1 LEVLSNF
8 FLKKNNNKQGKIMK
22 KITKYLSILSVL
34 ILLTGCA
41 TVISGTKQAITFE
54 SSPSGAS
61 VYLDGERVGVTP
73 FTDKLKKNKYSSFR
87 IELDGYETVSRSI
100 GKDVD
105 LIALLSIFW
114 DLGTTDLA
122 TGSAWKY
129 DRNSYFI
136 ELQKKK

>member
-1 LEVLSNF
+1 
-8 FLKKNNNKQGKIMK
+8 MK
-22 KITKYLSILSVL
+22 RIIIRLSIISAL
-34 ILLTGCA
+34 IFCTSCA
-41 TVISGTKQAITFE
+41 TVISGTKQSITFE
-54 SSPSGAS
+54 SSPSGAA

-87 IELDGYETVSRSI
+87 VELDGYETVSRTL

-105 LIALLSIFW
+105 LVALLSIFW

-129 DRNSYFI
+129 DRNSYYI

>member
-1 LEVLSNF
+1 
-8 FLKKNNNKQGKIMK
+8 MK
-22 KITKYLSILSVL
+22 KILLNLSIVSVL

-41 TVISGTKQAITFE
+41 TVFSGTKQTITFE

-61 VYLDGERVGVTP
+61 LYLDGEKVGVTP

-87 IELDGYETVSRSI
+87 IELDGYESISRSM

-105 LIALLSIFW
+105 LVALLSIFW

-129 DRNSYFI
+129 DRNSYYI

>member
-1 LEVLSNF
+1 
-8 FLKKNNNKQGKIMK
+8 MK
-22 KITKYLSILSVL
+22 KILLNLSIVSVL

-41 TVISGTKQAITFE
+41 TVLSGTKQTITFE

-61 VYLDGERVGVTP
+61 VYLDGEKVGVTP

-87 IELDGYETVSRSI
+87 IELDGYETISRSM

-105 LIALLSIFW
+105 LVALLSIFW

-129 DRNSYFI
+129 DKNSYYI

>member
-1 LEVLSNF
+1 MILVF
-8 FLKKNNNKQGKIMK
+8 KQKKGIAMK
-22 KITKYLSILSVL
+22 KILLNLSIVSVL

-41 TVISGTKQAITFE
+41 TVLSGTKQTITFE

-61 VYLDGERVGVTP
+61 LYLDGEKVGVTP

-87 IELDGYETVSRSI
+87 IELDGYETISRSI

-105 LIALLSIFW
+105 LVALLSIFW

-129 DRNSYFI
+129 DRNSYYI

>member
-1 LEVLSNF
+1 
-8 FLKKNNNKQGKIMK
+8 MK
-22 KITKYLSILSVL
+22 KIIIRFSILSAL
-34 ILLTGCA
+34 ILICTSCA
-41 TVISGTKQAITFE
+41 TVLSGTKQSITFE

-61 VYLDGERVGVTP
+61 VYLDGERIGATP
-73 FTDKLKKNKYSSFR
+73 FTEKLKKNKYSSFR
-87 IELDGYETVSRSI
+87 VQLDGYETVSRTI

-129 DRNSYFI
+129 DKNSYYI
-136 ELQKKK
+136 ELQEKK

>member
-1 LEVLSNF
+1 
-8 FLKKNNNKQGKIMK
+8 MK

>member
-1 LEVLSNF
+1 
-8 FLKKNNNKQGKIMK
+8 MK
-22 KITKYLSILSVL
+22 KILLNLSIVSVL

-41 TVISGTKQAITFE
+41 TVFSGTKQTITFE

-61 VYLDGERVGVTP
+61 LYLDGEKVGVTP

-87 IELDGYETVSRSI
+87 IELDGYETISRSI

-105 LIALLSIFW
+105 LVALLSIFW

-129 DRNSYFI
+129 DRNSYYI